1 MPGSIYDWSMT
12 AGQNDTADADIDWRE
27 GMFPDAVND
36 SARQMMGRSA
46 EWRNDITGTLIA
58 GGTANTLILTA
69 NSAFKSLANG
79 RMLTFRAAANNTG
92 PVTMN
97 VNGLGAKA
105 IRVIGPAGDVDLV
118 ADDLKAG
125 CPCALLYSSSANGG
139 AGAWIVVSATRA
151 IGNDRVDAFP
161 VGTRLLFQQ
170 SAAPTGW
177 TKDVTQD
184 NKALRLVSGTVTTG
198 GTVSFTTA
206 FSSARP
212 TTSVAQGGTVGGTA
226 LTAEQIPGHA
236 HGPGNLSGYTSTNGH
251 HAHGPGNL
259 QGPTD
264 VQGNHTHNFGTERGE
279 VGTGLFGVASWIDE
293 DAVYQTAF
301 NPAGAHRTLSIAV
314 AGAHAHSAYMNAGA
328 TAGAGDHN
336 HTVALNGGATA
347 VTGGGQAH
355 THTLTPEAHSHA
367 TDLAVQYVDVII
379 CEKAA

>member
-105 IRVIGPAGDVDLV
+105 IRIMGATTDVDL
-118 ADDLKAG
+118 APNDIKAG
-125 CPCALLYSSSANGG
+125 GLYMVLYSASANGG
-139 AGAWIVVSATRA
+139 VGAWMFLVTTTKALSGAHTID
-151 IGNDRVDAFP
+151 GNRVDAFP
-161 VGTRLLFQQ
+161 AGTRLVFQQ
-170 SAAPTGW
+170 SAAPIGW
-177 TKDVTQD
+177 AKDVTHND
-184 NKALRLVSGTVTTG
+184 KALRLVNGNVTASGYVT
-198 GTVSFTTA
+198 FTTA

-226 LTAEQIPGHA
+226 ITVAQMP
-236 HGPGNLSGYTSTNGH
+236 Y

-259 QGPTD
+259 QGPTNAAGHHAHNVSGATD
-264 VQGNHTHNFGTERGE
+264 VRGDHTHGSTVGGAFLGFEANTTNIRVSNGDNGYVKLGANIANAGAHNHNVSGSTDGQGNH
-279 VGTGLFGVASWIDE
+279 
-293 DAVYQTAF
+293 
-301 NPAGAHRTLSIAV
+301 AHQ
-314 AGAHAHSAYMNAGA
+314 AYMNAGT
-328 TAGAGDHN
+328 TAGE
-336 HTVALNGGATA
+336 
-347 VTGGGQAH
+347 GGGQAH
-355 THTLTPEAHSHA
+355 THTLSAEAHSHT